1 MADRVFDLDDLA
13 RINKVLLQT
22 FSMDRIRKWGAD
34 WADSCKMSTF
44 A

>member
-1 MADRVFDLDDLA
+1 MADRVIDLDDLA

-22 FSMDRIRKWGAD
+22 FSMDRIRKWGTG